1 MITLIRTGIYF
12 FSIFAVTKKQINAE
26 AKPLGNNSFFFF
38 ERGNNSFSLTAW
50 S

>member
-26 AKPLGNNSFFFF
+26 AKPLGNNSFFFLKGATTVF
-38 ERGNNSFSLTAW
+38 L
-50 S
+50 